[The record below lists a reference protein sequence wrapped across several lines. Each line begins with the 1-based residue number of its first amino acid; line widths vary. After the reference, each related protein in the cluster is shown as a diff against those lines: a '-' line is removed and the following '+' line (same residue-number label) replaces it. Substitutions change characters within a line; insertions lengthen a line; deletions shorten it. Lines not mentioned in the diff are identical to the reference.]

1 MILYNISRTTQC
13 TNRDNTARNDNF
25 TIWLLIES
33 DWSQVIYIYRYE
45 NILQIGEGAL
55 GYRIDAEISSKAA
68 PEKPQ
73 TTVSENRYT
82 FPKID
87 AFCTVIL
94 SLLLSTENSVCIIF
108 GTPGTAHLCY
118 SLAVSPN
125 VYAVSLHVWVSKYTC
140 HPMITN

>member
-1 MILYNISRTTQC
+1 MISYNISRTTQC

-73 TTVSENRYT
+73 TTVSENMIHFSEDWCFLYGHFIPSIVNRKQCVHPFWHTRYRAPLLQSCGIAECLCS
-82 FPKID
+82 FPPR
-87 AFCTVIL
+87 L
-94 SLLLSTENSVCIIF
+94 SVQIYLSSDD
-108 GTPGTAHLCY
+108 Y
-118 SLAVSPN
+118 
-125 VYAVSLHVWVSKYTC
+125 
-140 HPMITN
+140 